1 MTRFFFLNL
10 LVVFLSV
17 ALLTACTESRSGK
30 SGGTASFTQQ
40 TTRIEVPTWYY
51 AHFGADY
58 SLDVPAEGFGGWQKT
73 VLPLSLEHTAL
84 CVMHA
89 WDNPDQDLF
98 PGIYSAVEYLPRAA
112 EIYETRMPSIL
123 KAFRDAGVRVIHIDD
138 GVYVNKYEAY
148 SQTQERIK
156 DRLTESRKAKQLAM
170 PNAAPDPV
178 YDELRTFRSIYVHP
192 GTENK
197 KDIEAVWKIRDI
209 HASVKPLPGE
219 YMLTNSDELQAVCA
233 LHDINHLIYVGFA
246 INYCLLMSSGGM
258 IDMSRRG
265 FICSTVRE
273 VTTAVENDFSARDEM
288 AKQLALWNTA
298 LSFGFVYEQAD
309 LEKALVSCEK

>member
-17 ALLTACTESRSGK
+17 ALVTACTESRSGK
-30 SGGTASFTQQ
+30 SGGTASVTQQ

-58 SLDVPAEGFGGWQKT
+58 SLDVPAEGFGGWKKT

-123 KAFRDAGVRVIHIDD
+123 KAFRDAGVRVIHIEI
-138 GVYVNKYEAY
+138 G
-148 SQTQERIK
+148 
-156 DRLTESRKAKQLAM
+156 
-170 PNAAPDPV
+170 
-178 YDELRTFRSIYVHP
+178 RSHV
-192 GTENK
+192 
-197 KDIEAVWKIRDI
+197 
-209 HASVKPLPGE
+209 
-219 YMLTNSDELQAVCA
+219 
-233 LHDINHLIYVGFA
+233 
-246 INYCLLMSSGGM
+246 
-258 IDMSRRG
+258 
-265 FICSTVRE
+265 
-273 VTTAVENDFSARDEM
+273 
-288 AKQLALWNTA
+288 
-298 LSFGFVYEQAD
+298 
-309 LEKALVSCEK
+309 